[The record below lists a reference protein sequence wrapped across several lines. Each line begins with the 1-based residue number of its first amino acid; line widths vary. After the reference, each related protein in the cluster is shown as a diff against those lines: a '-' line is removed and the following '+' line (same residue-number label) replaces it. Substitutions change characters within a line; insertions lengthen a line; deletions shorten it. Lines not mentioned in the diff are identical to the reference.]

1 MMVLFKIKKREKETE
16 YNKFKR
22 IANIGYLRREMRKN
36 FHFKYTSATSEL
48 IF

>member
-1 MMVLFKIKKREKETE
+1 MVLFKIKKREKEIE

-22 IANIGYLRREMRKN
+22 IVNNGYLRREMRKN
-36 FHFKYTSATSEL
+36 FHFKCTYATSEL

>member
-1 MMVLFKIKKREKETE
+1 MVLFKIKKREMETE

-22 IANIGYLRREMRKN
+22 IVNTGYLSREMRKN
-36 FHFKYTSATSEL
+36 FLFKYTSATSEL